1 MEDPTTL
8 TRAGAP
14 LDDATAAVIAIH
26 GRGGDPGGIVSAVQQ
41 FGDDLAIL
49 APAAPGNTWY
59 PQSFLAPV
67 EQNQPHLDEALG
79 RLGRLVDDLD
89 AAGIPT
95 ERVVLLGFSQGAC
108 LTAEFVLRHPRRYGG
123 IVLWTG
129 GDLTDPSAD
138 PASSGDLVGTPA
150 YVSNGDADPHV
161 PVERSD
167 RTIARL
173 QALGAEVTR
182 EVFPGRPHTVLPAEV
197 AQAATIVAAARG

>member
-14 LDDATAAVIAIH
+14 LDDATATVIAIH

-95 ERVVLLGFSQGAC
+95 DRVVLLGFSQGAC
-108 LTAEFVLRHPRRYGG
+108 LTAEFALRHPRRYGG
-123 IVLWTG
+123 LVIWTG
-129 GDLTDPSAD
+129 GDLTDP
-138 PASSGDLVGTPA
+138 PVEGDFSGTPV
-150 YVSNGDADPHV
+150 YVSNGDRDPHV
-161 PVERSD
+161 PLERSD
-167 RTIARL
+167 RTVARL
-173 QALGAEVTR
+173 RDAGAEVTR
-182 EVFPGRPHTVLPAEV
+182 EVFPGRPHAVLPDELAR
-197 AQAATIVAAARG
+197 AATVVDAARG